1 MGRRGLVLV
10 LLLVASSAT
19 AGPDSAAFQAII
31 DDDGAV
37 IGTVTVA
44 SPPDAARAKV
54 TDPAWVASVGDD
66 STSVKV
72 SAQDG
77 GCSILDYVSEHP
89 IATAT
94 YRVRQCPTATGVS
107 ATLVESDSFS
117 TYEQSWSVTPDGT
130 GSALRYRLNVVST
143 LPVPKWIVRKATRGS
158 VERLMQRVGETL

>member
-1 MGRRGLVLV
+1 MGRWGPVLA

-19 AGPDSAAFQAII
+19 AGPDSGAFQAVIA
-31 DDDGAV
+31 DDGAV

-66 STSVKV
+66 STTVKV
-72 SAQDG
+72 SEQDD
-77 GCSILDYVSEHP
+77 GCAILDYVSEHP

-107 ATLVESDSFS
+107 ATLVESDFFS
-117 TYEQSWSVTPDGT
+117 TYEQSWSVIPDGT

-143 LPVPKWIVRKATRGS
+143 LPVPKWIVRKTTRGS
-158 VERLMQRVGETL
+158 VEKLMQRVGETL